1 MEERFLY
8 HIWDECHLTSELST
22 VSGKAIKII
31 YQGQYNTG
39 RGPDF
44 KNAIIEIGN
53 EQLRGDVEI
62 HIKTQDWQAHNHHED
77 VYYNQVVLHVVME
90 HKAPYSQTIL
100 EDGSLVEILE
110 LRNQLSQDIIKL
122 LENHDKSQRRSVYC
136 DLLSAIDNDSL
147 MLILHRAGL
156 RRFKSKIARFNSALS
171 LSSFDQIFYEGIF
184 EALGYDKNKLNT
196 MQIAQTLPLAKLKEY
211 KADGMSKQELAS
223 IYLCSS
229 GILKKNSAVINES
242 LQKELWSIYE
252 IQAWY
257 GTKINIDWQLFRVRP
272 HNHPLKRILYISE
285 LVYNNLD
292 SGLLRYFIEHTSA
305 YLNEPKKHRTAF
317 AHLWKESLIF
327 TDCPLSLGKS
337 VINNIYLNIYLPM
350 LALWMQKTAGESS
363 EVFNLYSQYPGLQ
376 TNHITRFM
384 YRYMNPEQSKLAES
398 KAIYQQGLIDIYQ
411 RFCNWHYCSECL
423 ERFRQN

>member
-1 MEERFLY
+1 
-8 HIWDECHLTSELST
+8 
-22 VSGKAIKII
+22 
-31 YQGQYNTG
+31 
-39 RGPDF
+39 
-44 KNAIIEIGN
+44 
-53 EQLRGDVEI
+53 
-62 HIKTQDWQAHNHHED
+62 
-77 VYYNQVVLHVVME
+77 
-90 HKAPYSQTIL
+90 
-100 EDGSLVEILE
+100 
-110 LRNQLSQDIIKL
+110 
-122 LENHDKSQRRSVYC
+122 
-136 DLLSAIDNDSL
+136 
-147 MLILHRAGL
+147 
-156 RRFKSKIARFNSALS
+156 
-171 LSSFDQIFYEGIF
+171 
-184 EALGYDKNKLNT
+184 
-196 MQIAQTLPLAKLKEY
+196 
-211 KADGMSKQELAS
+211 
-223 IYLCSS
+223 
-229 GILKKNSAVINES
+229 
-242 LQKELWSIYE
+242 
-252 IQAWY
+252 
-257 GTKINIDWQLFRVRP
+257 NIDWQLFRVRP